1 MIGPPVHRRVVVIV
15 GVHGREHASRTW
27 DITTGRHVKE
37 VDLKHVHV
45 NRLCHVQVSK
55 GSTFTT
61 LYR

>member
-45 NRLCHVQVSK
+45 NRLCHVHVSK
-55 GSTFTT
+55 M
-61 LYR
+61 